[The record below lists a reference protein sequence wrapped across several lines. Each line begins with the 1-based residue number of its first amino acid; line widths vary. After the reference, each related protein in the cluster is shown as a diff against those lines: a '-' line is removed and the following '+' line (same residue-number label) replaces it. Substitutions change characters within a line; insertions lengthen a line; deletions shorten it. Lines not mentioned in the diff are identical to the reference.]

1 MEKHSRSPS
10 IYLDSYT
17 ILHMW
22 GNNTCFD
29 AYFLMTEKW
38 QLLKFRSRHK
48 CIMWAKVVSKLTYVF
63 FFSLIFRG
71 FPFDVFA
78 TCVYAFLWNICA
90 WCDALALKKYFT
102 FKKVG
107 ENHEITFHK
116 KIYAYITA
124 NKQNKNKLATFK
136 TNFCSHLKCEFHS

>member
-48 CIMWAKVVSKLTYVF
+48 CIMWAKAVSKLTCIF
-63 FFSLIFRG
+63 FQLDFPRVPLWRFCHMCICFSVKYMCMMRCPSIKKKILYLKKWGKIMKSLF
-71 FPFDVFA
+71 
-78 TCVYAFLWNICA
+78 TKKNICIYNRKQTKQKIN
-90 WCDALALKKYFT
+90 LPLLKLISAHT
-102 FKKVG
+102 
-107 ENHEITFHK
+107 
-116 KIYAYITA
+116 
-124 NKQNKNKLATFK
+124 
-136 TNFCSHLKCEFHS
+136 